1 MSNLVDS
8 FCNKIYHG
16 DATEILKNLPDNCI
30 DCVVTSPP
38 YWNLRD
44 YEAEGQMGL
53 EGTFVEYVHK
63 MCNMF
68 DEVMRVLKDT
78 GTVWVNIGDT
88 YYGSTKRKSDGTV
101 NIDDNVDEDDDEQIL
116 DFATYHDTKNDKKF
130 YNGNRIVL
138 PKKSLCLV
146 PYRFAIEMVNRGWI
160 LRNTIIWHKPS
171 VMPRPVKD
179 RFTIDFEDIFFF
191 TKSEKYYFDMQYEK
205 MVSKVNVNASTQN
218 SKYNKENIQVSG
230 KSMSKYAEK
239 VEQGL
244 VQGRIKRTVW
254 SVNTSTNRSFH
265 VAPYPEDLI
274 TPMIK
279 AGCPE
284 NGIVLDM
291 FMGSGT
297 TAMVALKQGKR
308 FIGIDIDERAVS
320 YARNCVENYM
330 NQITI
335 FDII

>member
-1 MSNLVDS
+1 MNNSIDS
-8 FCNKIYHG
+8 LCNKIYHG
-16 DATEILKNLPDNCI
+16 DATEVLKTFPDNFI

-44 YEAEGQMGL
+44 YSAEGQMGL

-68 DEVMRVLKDT
+68 DQVKRVLKDS
-78 GTVWVNIGDT
+78 GTVWVNMGDT
-88 YYGSTKRKSDGTV
+88 YYGSTKSKTDSDVDIDTV
-101 NIDDNVDEDDDEQIL
+101 AEGNEEQYVLRFDDEE
-116 DFATYHDTKNDKKF
+116 DRTNDKKF

-138 PKKSLCLV
+138 HKKSLCLI
-146 PYRFAIEMVNRGWI
+146 PDRFAIEMLNRGWI
-160 LRNTIIWHKPS
+160 LRNRVIWHKPS
-171 VMPRPVKD
+171 IMPRPLKD
-179 RFTIDFEDIFFF
+179 RFPIDFEDVFFF
-191 TKSEKYYFDMQYEK
+191 TKEGTYLFEQQYEK
-205 MVSKVNVNASTQN
+205 MVSRVNVNASTKN
-218 SKYNKENIQVSG
+218 SKYSGENVQIDS

-244 VQGRIKRTVW
+244 VEGRIKRCVW
-254 SVNTSTNRSFH
+254 TINTSSNTSFH
-265 VAPYPEDLI
+265 VAPYPEELI

-279 AGCPE
+279 AGCPA

-308 FIGIDIDERAVS
+308 FIGIDIDERAVN

-335 FDII
+335 FDFI